1 MNTKILLPKQAIQIV
16 QQLQTK
22 GLKIVLAGGCFDI
35 LHIGHITFLEK
46 AKKQGDILLL
56 FIENDETIRK
66 QKGPGRPFN
75 SQHDRATILAHLTVV
90 DYVIP
95 LPAFTDNADYD
106 SLVKQI
112 KPAIIATTVG
122 DPARKH
128 KERQA
133 RLVGGK
139 VLDVVPQLHNQSTT
153 RLVKLVKQ
161 TNQL

>member
-1 MNTKILLPKQAIQIV
+1 MNKILSPDQVSKIAQTLHKQNKSII
-16 QQLQTK
+16 
-22 GLKIVLAGGCFDI
+22 LAGGCFDI

-46 AKKQGDILLL
+46 AKKQGDILIL
-56 FIENDETIRK
+56 FVENDETIHK
-66 QKGPGRPFN
+66 QKGPDRPFN
-75 SQHDRATILAHLTVV
+75 SQHDRATILAHLTMV

-95 LPAFTDNADYD
+95 LPAFTDNIEYD
-106 SLVKQI
+106 DLVKQI

-133 RLVGGK
+133 KLVGGR
-139 VLDVVPQLHNQSTT
+139 VVDVVPELHNQSTT
-153 RLVKLVKQ
+153 RLIKLVQQ